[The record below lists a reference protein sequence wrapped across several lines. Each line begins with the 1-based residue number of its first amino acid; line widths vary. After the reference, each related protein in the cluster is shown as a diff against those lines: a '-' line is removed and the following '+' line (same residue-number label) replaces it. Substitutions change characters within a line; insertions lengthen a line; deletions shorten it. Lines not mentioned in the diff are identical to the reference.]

1 MPIYRGE
8 GGSGESSTNALANE
22 VAQDA
27 DDAANSASQ
36 AASSATAAA
45 NSATA
50 AANSATAA
58 AASET
63 AAETAET
70 NAETAETN
78 AAASAAAAATSETNA
93 STSETNAATSETN
106 AATSASN
113 ASTSET
119 NAATSET
126 NAATSASNAA
136 TSETNAATSATNAAA
151 SETNAATSAS
161 QAATSA
167 TNAATSASDAATT
180 YDNFDDRYLGEKT
193 SDPSVDNDGDALIT
207 GALYFNSTAG
217 EMRVWDGSAW
227 EAAYLPA
234 SGYLHLSGGTMTG
247 ALTLHA
253 NPASNLQAATKQ
265 YVDDVAAEGIQ
276 YHTPVRVEQEGN
288 LNATYN
294 NGTAGVGAT
303 LTNAGTQAALVID
316 DITMVVNDR
325 VLIYE
330 QTDATQNGIYTVTD
344 IGSASTNWVLTR
356 ATDADSY
363 APSDPDAL
371 AQGSGFFVQEGTLGA
386 GEKYVC
392 NTVGT
397 ITFGTTDITFVQVA
411 TAQIYTGGD
420 GINVNGSTITNTG
433 LLTTGS
439 TATDLAI
446 TSADINGGNI
456 DGTIIGATTPAAA
469 TFATLT
475 SDGSTQYQ
483 WATDGSRYRLRT
495 AGSTDNLLA
504 ITDYK
509 YVGVGTPFSG
519 VGALSTNFHVYDN
532 NNNVRSRIQNND
544 GYFDLRKVYDDIYL
558 DLWDSGDIIFTTT
571 NATERMRINSSG
583 RVGIGT
589 DSPSTFLHVQVGP
602 NTVGSFDPYTLL
614 GLSSPQLTTFEINTD
629 ASSSGTIRFNDQNGL
644 GGQITYSHA
653 LDTMSFWVGTSA
665 RMTIDSSGNVGI
677 GTNSP
682 SKTLELG
689 TLDVQRWQT
698 GSTTLDLT
706 PTSGAT
712 DQFIF
717 NTSLNAIYSFKSA
730 GTERLKIDGAAG
742 TSTFTGDVFTNAD
755 IVAGKDSGSIALTI
769 NDGYGNSN
777 LAFNHQNGVPD
788 QNGNSARIEVNTDQ
802 TSGAYMHF
810 EGKSNVTGGTAT
822 SLNDMA
828 RMYADSGDFHANG
841 NVIAYSTSISDERL
855 KENVEQV
862 TGALDMLDQ
871 IRGVTFDRK
880 DTGKKS
886 AGVIAQELEQ
896 VMPYAIYETA
906 LPLKTGSEDD
916 VYKLVEYDALH
927 AVLIEA
933 IKELRAEVEE
943 LRGATN

>member
-27 DDAANSASQ
+27 ADAANSASQ
-36 AASSATAAA
+36 AATSATSAA

-119 NAATSET
+119 NASASATAAATSET
-126 NAATSASNAA
+126 NAA
-136 TSETNAATSATNAAA
+136 TSETNAATSATNAAT

-161 QAATSA
+161 QASTSA
-167 TNAATSASDAATT
+167 TNAATSASDAATS

-217 EMRVWDGSAW
+217 QMRIWDGSAW

-234 SGYLHLSGGTMTG
+234 SGYLLLSGGTMTG
-247 ALTLHA
+247 TLTLNA
-253 NPASNLQAATKQ
+253 DPSNNLEAATKQ
-265 YVDDVAAEGIQ
+265 YVDDIAAEGIQ
-276 YHTPVRVEQEGN
+276 YHTPVRVEVEGN
-288 LNATYN
+288 LTVTYN
-294 NGTAGVGAT
+294 NGTSGVGAT

-316 DITMVVNDR
+316 GITMVVNDR

-397 ITFGTTDITFVQVA
+397 ITFGTTNISFVQVA
-411 TAQIYTGGD
+411 TAQIYTAGT
-420 GINVNGSTITNTG
+420 GISLNGSVINNTG

-469 TFATLT
+469 TFATFT
-475 SDGSTQYQ
+475 SNGIDDNANQSALLLDSVGY
-483 WATDGSRYRLRT
+483 ATLVHSQQTTGEGL
-495 AGSTDNLLA
+495 NLQNLNTNLSVGTA
-504 ITDYK
+504 ITFELPAVGTGTEASIDYK
-509 YVGVGTPFSG
+509 NTGSAGDFQLNLGVGSISARVSDITLNSSG
-519 VGALSTNFHVYDN
+519 E
-532 NNNVRSRIQNND
+532 
-544 GYFDLRKVYDDIYL
+544 
-558 DLWDSGDIIFTTT
+558 IIFGTFTS
-571 NATERMRINSSG
+571 ERMRINSSG
-583 RVGIGT
+583 
-589 DSPSTFLHVQVGP
+589 
-602 NTVGSFDPYTLL
+602 
-614 GLSSPQLTTFEINTD
+614 
-629 ASSSGTIRFNDQNGL
+629 
-644 GGQITYSHA
+644 
-653 LDTMSFWVGTSA
+653 
-665 RMTIDSSGNVGI
+665 NVGI
-677 GTNSP
+677 GMTPAAKLSVKDNS
-682 SKTLELG
+682 TL
-689 TLDVQRWQT
+689 
-698 GSTTLDLT
+698 STT
-706 PTSGAT
+706 TSNGSNFTIELEPETTTGITGIGLRTYDSSGSIAALYAQADT
-712 DQFIF
+712 QYRDI
-717 NTSLNAIYSFKSA
+717 LALRYNADSSGGYFKIEQQHPGNA
-730 GTERLKIDGAAG
+730 AVYERLRIDENGEVD
-742 TSTFTGDVFTNAD
+742 FYNDVFTTGD
-755 IVAGKDSGSIALTI
+755 FVAGKGSGSIALTI
-769 NDGYGNSN
+769 NDNYGNSN
-777 LAFNHQNGVPD
+777 IAFNHQNGTPD
-788 QNGNSARIEVNTDQ
+788 QDGNSLRIETNTDS
-802 TSGAYMHF
+802 TSGAYINF
-810 EGKSNVTGGTAT
+810 EGKSNVTSGVAV
-822 SLNDMA
+822 SLSNMA
-828 RMYADSGDFHANG
+828 RMYADSGDLHAKG
-841 NVIAYSTSISDERL
+841 NVIAYSTTLSDERL

-871 IRGVTFDRK
+871 IRGVTFDRI

-933 IKELRAEVEE
+933 IKELRAEMEE
-943 LRGATN
+943 LRASSN